1 MFSAKKLILFAAI
14 FCAAFAAAN
23 LILFELHKLGLNF
36 HYIPSWPIN
45 VFGPSEMT
53 RHYRLLVSLALLA
66 VFFVAQR
73 LLAKVDYRLPLVIIA
88 GFALIIGSNL
98 IQGFEEG
105 FADPITADEFNDE
118 QTPQY
123 YHDAVE
129 ITDAGEFFRN
139 YNAIQRTL
147 HMHARTHPPGPVL
160 LIYALNRALKEPAL
174 ISLAIAVLAVTTAAW
189 FFYKLLVTELQPHL
203 AGFMTS
209 LFLLLPSVQIYYLAT
224 VDALVAALLLGVFY
238 CFKRAT
244 ALHLFAAAA
253 LLVTSFMLTF
263 LAVWIVPVL
272 FGYELIKRRN
282 IIRATAVVLAVIA
295 VYVAIYF
302 ASGFNLLASFRTAS
316 AIENEHGFM
325 LLHNPLDYFVS
336 RLQSIGEVMLFFGPY
351 LCLLFVRS
359 VRGSQRHIATW
370 LALGSFALL
379 LAAGTFRVGET
390 ARICNFLYPFLLLPI
405 ARYLNQRNATEAE
418 KAQLAWLVFGQTILM
433 QAAGSYF
440 W

>member
-1 MFSAKKLILFAAI
+1 
-14 FCAAFAAAN
+14 
-23 LILFELHKLGLNF
+23 
-36 HYIPSWPIN
+36 
-45 VFGPSEMT
+45 
-53 RHYRLLVSLALLA
+53 
-66 VFFVAQR
+66 
-73 LLAKVDYRLPLVIIA
+73 
-88 GFALIIGSNL
+88 
-98 IQGFEEG
+98 
-105 FADPITADEFNDE
+105 
-118 QTPQY
+118 
-123 YHDAVE
+123 
-129 ITDAGEFFRN
+129 FFRN
-139 YNAIQRTL
+139 YNGVQPTL

-160 LIYALNRALKEPAL
+160 LIYALNKALKEPAL
-174 ISLAIAVLAVTTAAW
+174 ISLLIAAVAVTSAAW
-189 FFYKLLVTELQPHL
+189 FFYKLLVTEFQPHL
-203 AGFMTS
+203 ARFMTS